1 MAPKG
6 ATFYL
11 QKKMVILQENLQ
23 ENLSNK
29 TILTKTNN

>member
-23 ENLSNK
+23 ESFDKNK
-29 TILTKTNN
+29 